1 MLPSYKYILTS
12 TLLASFFAVY
22 GLVYSDTISLL
33 VATIVAPTSESYFN
47 IVKYFI
53 TNNTFPILPVI
64 TYTFI
69 GIIIP
74 IIFGIIFGVVFTS
87 LKKKYPNNTTYSIPS
102 ENMLERLDIH
112 PVNLSFNILIPF
124 IVCLF
129 LPYAI
134 EKNNI
139 TLIIGISIALS
150 FVVPLINIG
159 LIMGTHFIQKIGDY
173 KELKEGDKHSL
184 IKNYKLLFTNEN
196 IWKDKLELYY
206 KNEEGVSIQY
216 NTGIKLISDKV
227 IHNNRNYI
235 IPIAKFISNL
245 LAIIL
250 ISFITLKHY
259 KKKGKLGKI

>member
-22 GLVYSDTISLL
+22 GLVYNDTISLL

-53 TNNTFPILPVI
+53 TNNTFPLLPII

-69 GIIIP
+69 GIFIP
-74 IIFGIIFGVVFTS
+74 IFFGLIFGIIFTY
-87 LKKKYPNNTTYSIPS
+87 LKNKYPENTTYSIPS
-102 ENMLERLDIH
+102 ENMLDRLDIH
-112 PVNLSFNILIPF
+112 PINLFFNIIIPF
-124 IVCLF
+124 IVCFF

-150 FVVPLINIG
+150 FVAPLINIG
-159 LIMGTHFIQKIGDY
+159 LIMGTHLIQKMSNY
-173 KELKEGDKHSL
+173 KQLKENKKNSL
-184 IKNYKLLFTNEN
+184 IKNYKLLFLDED
-196 IWKDKLELYY
+196 IWKNKLKLFTIDNGN
-206 KNEEGVSIQY
+206 KVSAP
-216 NTGIKLISDKV
+216 TKIKLISDKV